1 MKQQMFAAGMAKI
14 FNKCMGLPTSKCN
27 VGHIGIGVTYTK
39 SIDKL
44 LSTLPKKGC
53 IDNFFL

>member
-53 IDNFFL
+53 MPNV